1 MLSLIFV
8 PLVLSK
14 VADTYINPQP
24 STLNP
29 QPSTL
34 NPQPST
40 LNPQPSTL
48 NPQLTTTILRVC

>member
-40 LNPQPSTL
+40 LNPQ
-48 NPQLTTTILRVC
+48 LTTTILRVC